1 MVEMRYV
8 QIILAVM
15 LCIVTKGYAQHST
28 VSTQIAIGS
37 ANVLDTYLS
46 PEKYR
51 GMEYRFVSDVVR
63 HSDKHPTTY
72 QLTHEGAIG
81 YTHNRSKN
89 AHALT
94 GHYDFA
100 FAMMHDWSLMQ
111 DKLKLHAGGMADL
124 NLGFN
129 YNTRNSANN
138 PAQGYASLQIGPN
151 VMAQYEIT
159 LFRKKM
165 FLGYQARLP
174 IAGIMFSPN
183 YGQSYYEM
191 FSENNYDNNVV
202 FHAFKTFQIRQ
213 QLSLDIPVAKRTAI
227 RIAYINDIR
236 QTKPNNLKQH
246 HYYNAGSIG
255 FVINK

>member
-1 MVEMRYV
+1 MRYGF
-8 QIILAVM
+8 IILTVM
-15 LCIVTKGYAQHST
+15 LCIVTKGYAQHSV
-28 VSTQIAIGS
+28 VSTQIAVG
-37 ANVLDTYLS
+37 AEDVLDTYLS
-46 PEKYR
+46 PEKYK
-51 GMEYRFVSDVVR
+51 GVEFRFVSDVVR
-63 HSDKHPTTY
+63 HGSKHPTTY
-72 QLTHEGAIG
+72 QLTHEGALG
-81 YTHNRSKN
+81 YSHNRVKN

-100 FAMMHDWSLMQ
+100 FAMMHDWSFLD
-111 DKLKLHAGGMADL
+111 DKLRLHAGGMADL

-151 VMAQYEIT
+151 VLAQYEIT

-165 FLGYQARLP
+165 FVGYQARLP
-174 IAGIMFSPN
+174 IAGVMFSPN
-183 YGQSYYEM
+183 YGQSYYEL
-191 FSENNYDNNVV
+191 FSEGNYDSNVV

-227 RIAYINDIR
+227 RVAYINDIR
-236 QTKPNNLKQH
+236 QGKPNNLKQH

-255 FVINK
+255 VVINK